1 MKKCPHSTQREKILA
16 DAISPVATELR
27 LLDASDLIS
36 LLRFEYYGNLSDLVA
51 SAAELFFHPGTVNF
65 GLGGNYTLEWGG
77 KPEVVLDLEIKP
89 RGVTVYAQL
98 TLAEDH
104 AGIEIN
110 HIAFQDPSADP
121 DENTIFL
128 KKEPSGSALQ
138 REPAASGAGRL
149 TFFKGIALSF
159 ALDCK

>member
-1 MKKCPHSTQREKILA
+1 MKKCPYSSQRERILA
-16 DAISPVATELR
+16 EAISPVATELR

-36 LLRFEYYGNLSDLVA
+36 LLRFEYYGSIADLVA

-89 RGVTVYAQL
+89 HGVTVYAQL
-98 TLAEDH
+98 TLAEEH

-110 HIAFQDPSADP
+110 HIAFHEPSADP
-121 DENTIFL
+121 DVNTAFFERSL
-128 KKEPSGSALQ
+128 RESRYNTRPLQ
-138 REPAASGAGRL
+138 TLAG
-149 TFFKGIALSF
+149 
-159 ALDCK
+159 

>member
-1 MKKCPHSTQREKILA
+1 MKKCPHSAQREKILA
-16 DAISPVATELR
+16 NAISPVATELR

-121 DENTIFL
+121 DENTRFL
-128 KKEPSGSALQ
+128 EKSLRESRYNVNQAPRAL
-138 REPAASGAGRL
+138 AG
-149 TFFKGIALSF
+149 
-159 ALDCK
+159 

>member
-1 MKKCPHSTQREKILA
+1 MKKCPYSSQRERILA
-16 DAISPVATELR
+16 EAISPVATELR

-36 LLRFEYYGNLSDLVA
+36 LLRFEYYGSIADLVA

-65 GLGGNYTLEWGG
+65 GLGGSYTLEWGG

-98 TLAEDH
+98 TMAEQH

-121 DENTIFL
+121 DVNTAFL
-128 KKEPSGSALQ
+128 ERSLRESRYNTRPLQAL
-138 REPAASGAGRL
+138 AG
-149 TFFKGIALSF
+149 
-159 ALDCK
+159 

>member
-1 MKKCPHSTQREKILA
+1 MLLTLFHCCASSITATFP
-16 DAISPVATELR
+16 ISSLR
-27 LLDASDLIS
+27 RRS
-36 LLRFEYYGNLSDLVA
+36 
-51 SAAELFFHPGTVNF
+51 FHPGTVNF

-89 RGVTVYAQL
+89 RGITVYAQL

-104 AGIEIN
+104 AGIEIS

-128 KKEPSGSALQ
+128 KKSLREARYSVNQPPQAL
-138 REPAASGAGRL
+138 AG
-149 TFFKGIALSF
+149 
-159 ALDCK
+159 